1 MIIRIKIAQTE
12 KEIDDA
18 LWVRHEV
25 LVIEDGK
32 FGGKPFPGERLID
45 RFDVFPG
52 VYHVIAY
59 DDDEPIATMR
69 LNRECH
75 FGVPADNYFDFSAY
89 RAEANAELAALQG
102 KRGRESAPSTGS
114 LDDGDTPAP
123 QLTAACDQAERRPTK
138 AVLSS
143 AGMLA
148 VRQNWRRRRD
158 VIRAMY
164 KVAAGVCTTSGT
176 THIVVIV
183 NHKTEGMYRRL
194 GFRSLSGP
202 IWSEEI
208 ENHIVP
214 LAASTLDFYHW
225 AFGDFPQTPLGAFK
239 DSFERLFV
247 RAKHHVFMQGDVGE
261 HAYIIAE
268 GSIDISRRAPTGE
281 ELILAHLTRGELF
294 GELALI
300 DSRPRSAT
308 ATASADTELI
318 TLDHKAFMSGLAG
331 DPRHIDQVLTMFSE
345 RLRKMD
351 EMLMVHA
358 YSPAIKRLD
367 FALTEA
373 KVHTTP
379 DRRHKGVL
387 VFNGGPAAL
396 ASRAGVEVSDAQSYL
411 KERCEDGELEYSNQ
425 RIRFLR

>member
-1 MIIRIKIAQTE
+1 MSIRIKIAQTE

-59 DDDEPIATMR
+59 DGDEPIATIR

-89 RAEANAELAALQG
+89 RAEADAELAARNV
-102 KRGRESAPSTGS
+102 KRERDAASSTHESGGAKLAVESSAAGHRAES
-114 LDDGDTPAP
+114 RPA
-123 QLTAACDQAERRPTK
+123 K
-138 AVLSS
+138 AILSS

-148 VRQNWRRRRD
+148 VRESWRRRRD

-202 IWSEEI
+202 IWSDEI

-214 LAASTLDFYHW
+214 LAASTVDFYQW
-225 AFGDFPQTPLGAFK
+225 AFGDLRQTPLGAFK

-247 RAKHHVFMQGDVGE
+247 RANDHVFMQGDVGNR
-261 HAYIIAE
+261 AYIIAE
-268 GSIDISRRAPTGE
+268 GSIDISRRGPTGD
-281 ELILAHLTRGELF
+281 ELTLAHLTRGQLF

-300 DSRPRSAT
+300 DSQPRSAT

-318 TLDHKAFMSGLAG
+318 TLDHHAFTSGLAG
-331 DPRHIDQVLTMFSE
+331 DPNHIDQVLVMFSE

-358 YSPAIKRLD
+358 YSPEIKRLD

-379 DRRHKGVL
+379 DRRDKGVL

-396 ASRAGVEVSDAQSYL
+396 ASRAGVDVCVAQDFL
-411 KERCEDGELEYSNQ
+411 QERRVEGELEFSNQ